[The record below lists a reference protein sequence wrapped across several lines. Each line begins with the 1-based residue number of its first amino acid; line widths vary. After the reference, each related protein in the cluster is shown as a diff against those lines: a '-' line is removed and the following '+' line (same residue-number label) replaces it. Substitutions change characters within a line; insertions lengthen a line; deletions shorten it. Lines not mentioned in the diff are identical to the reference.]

1 MLTVQAPLLWAI
13 YNTEL
18 FARRPAVRTFFEE
31 LELEEEILPIRTTK
45 RPPTERPRLTRGVRV
60 PCGNHILPWPF

>member
-31 LELEEEILPIRTTK
+31 LELEEEIFADQDD
-45 RPPTERPRLTRGVRV
+45 EEAA
-60 PCGNHILPWPF
+60 N